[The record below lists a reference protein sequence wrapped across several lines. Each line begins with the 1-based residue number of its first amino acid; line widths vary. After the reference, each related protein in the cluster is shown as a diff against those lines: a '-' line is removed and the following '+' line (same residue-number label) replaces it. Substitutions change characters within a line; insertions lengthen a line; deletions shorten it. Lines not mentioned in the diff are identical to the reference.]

1 MKLSTNTLK
10 TLAYF
15 GVFNFP
21 LTKQEVEKYSGETLN
36 GPFEPLVVEHDGYFG
51 LGDSASWVNRQK
63 REEVSLRKI
72 ERAKELFRKIFWWP
86 YLKAVLVTGSTAAM
100 NAGEGSD
107 VDVLIITSEDTL
119 WLTRLVVV
127 SFLILTRTY
136 RRLICPNIWL
146 AEDNLEWPDKNIHS
160 ACDAM
165 LAKPILNK
173 NETYERFL
181 DANWWV
187 QEFWPMGKQPE
198 LLASARAVNDLV
210 KLLNRL
216 LFDLEKIRR
225 QLSGLENAGD
235 DVLYN
240 RLHFRQNNSSSK
252 ILARYEDLL
261 ASHQTFSRDE
271 PKGGF

>member
-187 QEFWPMGKQPE
+187 QEFWPIGVPATPT
-198 LLASARAVNDLV
+198 LPVRAVAGLT
-210 KLLNRL
+210 KLLNKV
-216 LFDLEKIRR
+216 LF
-225 QLSGLENAGD
+225 SLENARRYLLGLKNSGD
-235 DVLYN
+235 EVLYS
-240 RLHFRQNNSSSK
+240 RLHFRQSNSRER
-252 ILARYEDLL
+252 ILKSYEENLKAL
-261 ASHQTFSRDE
+261 N
-271 PKGGF
+271 G